1 MFNKIICRNNN
12 LQIIFMS
19 EKKLKKEEKK
29 VLGNIGFSKPQDL
42 EQDQNLIGFFSILLD
57 EARRVNPEKYL
68 EGYRKNI

>member
-1 MFNKIICRNNN
+1 
-12 LQIIFMS
+12 MS